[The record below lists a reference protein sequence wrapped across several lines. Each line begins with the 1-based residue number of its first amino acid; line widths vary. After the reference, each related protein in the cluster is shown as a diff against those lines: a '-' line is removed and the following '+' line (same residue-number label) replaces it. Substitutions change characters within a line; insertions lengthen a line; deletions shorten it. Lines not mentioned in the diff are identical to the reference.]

1 MIMEQTWRW
10 FGPEDV
16 VQLSHVRQTGAR
28 GIVTALHHIP
38 YGVVWSVE
46 EIERRKALIA
56 ADPSLGLRWSVVE
69 SLPIHES
76 IKIGEGDLT
85 PLFDNYRQSMRNL
98 AQCGITTICYNF
110 MPVVD
115 WTRTEIAYPLPGG
128 GTALRFNAYEFVA
141 FDCFMLQRP
150 GAEAEHAPELVARG
164 REWYDR
170 SSESDRRKLLANIMA
185 GLPGAY
191 DRYDVPGLRVMLDRY
206 RDVDAARLRE
216 NLARFLREVIPVAEE
231 VGIRMCIHPDDPPR
245 PLMGLPRI
253 VSNADDLD
261 FILGAVDAPSNGV
274 TLCSGSLGANP
285 ANDVPGIARRVAS
298 RIWFAHLRNV
308 AKEPDGSF
316 MEADH
321 LGGDTDM
328 VALVR
333 VLLEEQNR
341 RKESGDPRWRIPMRP
356 DHGHELLD
364 DVGKPTHPGYPAI
377 GRLKGLAELRGVMTA
392 VSSLRNLPL

>member
-1 MIMEQTWRW
+1 MEQTWRW
-10 FGPEDV
+10 FGPDDAV
-16 VQLSHVRQTGAR
+16 KLPHIRQTGAT

-38 YGVVWSVE
+38 YGVVWTVE
-46 EIERRKALIA
+46 EIEARKAQIA

-76 IKIGEGDLT
+76 IKIGEGNLT
-85 PLFDNYRQSMRNL
+85 TLFDNYRQSLRNL
-98 AQCGITTICYNF
+98 AQCGITTVCYNF

-115 WTRTEIAYPLPGG
+115 WTRTELAYPLPGG
-128 GTALRFNAYEFVA
+128 GTALRFNLHEFAA
-141 FDCFMLQRP
+141 FDCFMLQRS
-150 GAEAEHAPELVARG
+150 GAEAEFSPEILARAK
-164 REWYDR
+164 EWYDR
-170 SSESDRRKLLANIMA
+170 STEADRRKLLNNIMA

-191 DRYDVPGLRVMLDRY
+191 DRYDIPGLRAMLDRY
-206 RDVDAARLRE
+206 RGIDRDGLRA
-216 NLARFLREVIPVAEE
+216 NLARFLREVIPAAEE
-231 VGIRMCIHPDDPPR
+231 AGIRMCIHPDDPPR
-245 PLMGLPRI
+245 SLMGLPRI
-253 VSNADDLD
+253 VSSEEDIA
-261 FILGAVDAPSNGV
+261 FILDAFDSPANGL
-274 TLCSGSLGANP
+274 TLCSGSLGAGA
-285 ANDVPGIARRVAS
+285 ANDVPSIARRFAS

-308 AKEPDGSF
+308 AKDADGSF

-328 VALVR
+328 VAVITT
-333 VLLEEQNR
+333 LLEEQKR
-341 RKESGDPRWRIPMRP
+341 RKDADDPRWRIPMRP

>member
-1 MIMEQTWRW
+1 MEQSWRW

-16 VQLSHVRQTGAR
+16 IQLSHVRQTGAT

-38 YGVVWSVE
+38 YGVVWSVD

-56 ADPSLGLRWSVVE
+56 ADRPPGWRGSVVE
-69 SLPIHES
+69 SLPIHEN

-98 AQCGITTICYNF
+98 AQCGVTTICYNF

-128 GTALRFNAYEFVA
+128 GTALRFNAHEFAA

-150 GAEAEHAPELVARG
+150 GAEAEHPPELVARG

-170 SSESDRRKLLANIMA
+170 SWESDRRKLLANIMA

-206 RDVDAARLRE
+206 RNVDAARLRE

-253 VSNADDLD
+253 VSNAEDLE
-261 FILGAVDAPSNGV
+261 FILGVVDSPANGV

-285 ANDVPGIARRVAS
+285 ANNVPGIARRVAS

-308 AKEPDGSF
+308 AKDPDGSF

-328 VALVR
+328 VALVT
-333 VLLEEQNR
+333 VLLEEQKR
-341 RKESGDPRWRIPMRP
+341 RRDAGDERWRIPMRP

-392 VSSLRNLPL
+392 VAALRGLPT

>member
-1 MIMEQTWRW
+1 MEQTWRW
-10 FGPEDV
+10 FGPDDA
-16 VQLSHVRQTGAR
+16 VQLPHIRQTGAT

-46 EIERRKALIA
+46 EIEHRKAEIA
-56 ADPSLGLRWSVVE
+56 ADSSLGLRWSVVE
-69 SLPIHES
+69 SLPIHEN

-85 PLFDNYRQSMRNL
+85 TLFDNYRQSLRNL
-98 AQCGITTICYNF
+98 ARCGITTVCYNF

-115 WTRTEIAYPLPGG
+115 WTRTELAHPLPGG
-128 GTALRFNAYEFVA
+128 GTALRFNAHEYAA
-141 FDCFMLQRP
+141 FDCFMLRRP
-150 GAEAEHAPELVARG
+150 GAEAEQSPEVLARA

-170 SSESDRRKLLANIMA
+170 SSESDRSKLLASIMA

-191 DRYDVPGLRVMLDRY
+191 ERYDIPGLRAMLDRY
-206 RDVDAARLRE
+206 EGIDGDALRE
-216 NLARFLREVIPVAEE
+216 NLTRFLREVIPVAEE
-231 VGIRMCIHPDDPPR
+231 VGIRMCVHPDDPPR

-253 VSNADDLD
+253 VSNTEDLA
-261 FILGAVDAPSNGV
+261 FILGAVDSPANGI
-274 TLCSGSLGANP
+274 TLCSGSLGAGP
-285 ANDVPGIARRVAS
+285 SNDVPAIARRFAS

-308 AKEPDGSF
+308 AKDPDGSF

-328 VALVR
+328 VAV
-333 VLLEEQNR
+333 VTALLEEQKR
-341 RKESGDPRWRIPMRP
+341 RKDSGDERWRIPMRP

-392 VSSLRNLPL
+392 VSALRGLPL

>member
-1 MIMEQTWRW
+1 MEQTRRW
-10 FGPEDV
+10 FGPDDAV
-16 VQLSHVRQTGAR
+16 RLPHIRQTGAT

-38 YGVVWSVE
+38 YGVVWSIE
-46 EIERRKALIA
+46 EIEKRKALIA
-56 ADPSLGLRWSVVE
+56 ADPSLGLRWNVVE
-69 SLPIHES
+69 SLPIHER
-76 IKIGEGDLT
+76 IKIGEGDLA

-98 AQCGITTICYNF
+98 AQCGVTTICYNF

-128 GTALRFNAYEFVA
+128 GTALRFNAHEFAA
-141 FDCFMLQRP
+141 FDCFMLERP
-150 GAEAEHAPELVARG
+150 GAEAEHPPELVARG

-191 DRYDVPGLRVMLDRY
+191 DRYDVPGLRLMLDRY
-206 RDVDAARLRE
+206 KDVDAQRLRE

-253 VSNADDLD
+253 VSNAEDLD
-261 FILGAVDAPSNGV
+261 YILGAVDSPANGV

-328 VALVR
+328 VALVS

-341 RKESGDPRWRIPMRP
+341 RKEAGDPRWRIPMRP

>member
-1 MIMEQTWRW
+1 MEQTWRW

-16 VQLSHVRQTGAR
+16 IQLSHVRQTGAT

-38 YGVVWSVE
+38 YGVVWSIE
-46 EIERRKALIA
+46 EIEKRKALIA
-56 ADPSLGLRWSVVE
+56 ADSSLGLRWSVVE

-76 IKIGEGDLT
+76 IKIGEGNLA
-85 PLFDNYRQSMRNL
+85 PPFDNYRQSMRNL
-98 AQCGITTICYNF
+98 AQCGVTTICYNF

-115 WTRTEIAYPLPGG
+115 WTRTEVAYPLPGG
-128 GTALRFNAYEFVA
+128 GTALRFNAHEFAA
-141 FDCFMLQRP
+141 FDCFMLERP
-150 GAEAEHAPELVARG
+150 GAEAEHPPELVARG

-206 RDVDAARLRE
+206 RDVDAERLRE
-216 NLARFLREVIPVAEE
+216 NLARFLREVIPVAAE

-245 PLMGLPRI
+245 PLMDLPRI
-253 VSNADDLD
+253 VSNAEDLE

-285 ANDVPGIARRVAS
+285 ANDVPCIARRFAN

-328 VALVR
+328 VALVS

-341 RKESGDPRWRIPMRP
+341 RKESGEPRWRIPMRP

-377 GRLKGLAELRGVMTA
+377 GRMKGLAELRGVMTA

>member
-1 MIMEQTWRW
+1 MEQTWRW
-10 FGPEDV
+10 FGPDDV
-16 VQLSHVRQTGAR
+16 IQLSHIRQTGAT
-28 GIVTALHHIP
+28 GIVTSLHQIP

-46 EIERRKALIA
+46 EIEARKALIA

-69 SLPIHES
+69 SLPVHER

-85 PLFDNYRQSMRNL
+85 ALFDNYRQSLRNL
-98 AQCGITTICYNF
+98 AQCGVTTVCYNF

-115 WTRTEIAYPLPGG
+115 WTRTELAYPVPGG
-128 GTALRFNAYEFVA
+128 GTALRFNLHEFAA
-141 FDCFMLQRP
+141 FECFMLERP
-150 GAEAEHAPELVARG
+150 GAEAEYTPETLARA
-164 REWYDR
+164 REWYQHSTEASR
-170 SSESDRRKLLANIMA
+170 GKLLDNIMA

-191 DRYDVPGLRVMLDRY
+191 DRYDVPGLRLVLDRY
-206 RDVDAARLRE
+206 RDIDAAALRE
-216 NLARFLREVIPVAEE
+216 NLARFLREVIPTAEE

-253 VSNADDLD
+253 VSNADDLA
-261 FILGAVDAPSNGV
+261 FIVGAVDSPANGI

-285 ANDVPGIARRVAS
+285 ANDIPAIAKRFAD

-328 VALVR
+328 VAV
-333 VLLEEQNR
+333 VTALLEEQKR
-341 RKESGDPRWRIPMRP
+341 RKDAGEQHWRIPMRP

-392 VSSLRNLPL
+392 IASLRNLPL